1 MTNVKQ
7 IDGSVQNETAS
18 KNREH
23 LSMALSMQ
31 VCISE
36 RNLKKKKKNSWSQK
50 G

>member
-1 MTNVKQ
+1 MSNVKQ
-7 IDGSVQNETAS
+7 IDGSVQNETAG

-36 RNLKKKKKNSWSQK
+36 RNLKKKNNSWSQK